1 MSHRLMCQG
10 KQRFYLGACCD
21 RWGSE
26 KVQSETISCK
36 FKREKKNDAL
46 GRDVCLYA
54 SAETDVLCE
63 MELS

>member
-1 MSHRLMCQG
+1 MWQMGLG
-10 KQRFYLGACCD
+10 KC
-21 RWGSE
+21 SE
-26 KVQSETISCK
+26 KAQSETISCK

-54 SAETDVLCE
+54 ETDVLCE